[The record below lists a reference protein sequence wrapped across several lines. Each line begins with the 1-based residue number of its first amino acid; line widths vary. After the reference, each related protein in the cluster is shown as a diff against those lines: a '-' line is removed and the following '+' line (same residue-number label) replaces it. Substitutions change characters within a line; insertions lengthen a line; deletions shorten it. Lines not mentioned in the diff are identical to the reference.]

1 METAAIATWRRGR
14 RILFIMGVILLQGA
28 TLPNHGEQGAELYR
42 AAQILHPES
51 GVPRGASTAYI
62 HERIALN

>member
-28 TLPNHGEQGAELYR
+28 TLPNHGEQGPELYS
-42 AAQILHPES
+42 AAQILHPRAQASQVVAGPLRQIES
-51 GVPRGASTAYI
+51 WR
-62 HERIALN
+62 